1 MVEKNYISAQ
11 SLLEDSW
18 QLGVSILKSG
28 FHPNFIVGVWRGG
41 TPVGIAVQEML
52 DFYGVHTD
60 HISIRTSS
68 YSGKS
73 RLEAP
78 VRVHG
83 LDYLINNINADDSLL
98 IVDDVYDTGLSVQ
111 GVIQTLSNK
120 ARRNTPEDIRIATP
134 YFKPS
139 KNRTDLTPHYY
150 IHETDQWLVF
160 PHEMDGMNRAELKIH
175 KPRLLPFIEDMDE
188 FYANEPDRQSAT
200 SQGINKEK

>member
-1 MVEKNYISAQ
+1 MSEKLFITAQ

-18 QLGVSILKSG
+18 RLAVNILKDG

-68 YSGKS
+68 YSGKG

-111 GVIQTLSNK
+111 GVLNTLSAK
-120 ARRNTPEDIRIATP
+120 ARRNTPSEIRVATP
-134 YFKPS
+134 YFKPA
-139 KNRTDLTPHYY
+139 KNRTTLTPHYY
-150 IHETDQWLVF
+150 IHETDRWLVF
-160 PHEMDGMNRAELKIH
+160 PHEISGLTRAEVAEYK
-175 KPRLLPFIEDMDE
+175 KGVLPFIDEMDE
-188 FYANEPDRQSAT
+188 FNNSPSL
-200 SQGINKEK
+200 K

>member
-1 MVEKNYISAQ
+1 MTEKHYISAQ

-18 QLGVSILKSG
+18 QLAVNILKSG

-111 GVIQTLSNK
+111 GVVQTLSVK
-120 ARRNTPEDIRIATP
+120 ARRNTPQDIRIATP

-139 KNRTDLTPHYY
+139 KNRTELSPHYY

-160 PHEMDGMNRAELKIH
+160 PHEMDGMNRAELKVH
-175 KPRLLPFIEDMDE
+175 KPRLMPYIEDMDK
-188 FYANEPDRQSAT
+188 FYAMHSDLGAS
-200 SQGINKEK
+200 KENS

>member
-1 MVEKNYISAQ
+1 MSDKLFISAQ

-18 QLGVSILKSG
+18 RLAVSVLKDG
-28 FHPNFIVGVWRGG
+28 FHPDFIVGVWRGG
-41 TPVGIAVQEML
+41 TPVGIAVQEFL
-52 DFYGVHTD
+52 DYYGMTTD

-68 YSGKS
+68 YSGKT

-111 GVIQTLSNK
+111 GVINTLTSK
-120 ARRNTPEDIRIATP
+120 ARRNTPTDIRIATP

-139 KNRTDLTPHYY
+139 KNRTSITPHYY
-150 IHETDQWLVF
+150 IHETDRWLVF
-160 PHEMDGMNRAELKIH
+160 PHEIDGLNRAEMEEF
-175 KPRLLPFIEDMDE
+175 KPGLMPHIDEMDK
-188 FYANEPDRQSAT
+188 FYKSIANIGKTE
-200 SQGINKEK
+200 N

>member
-1 MVEKNYISAQ
+1 MDKLYISAQ

-18 QLGVSILKSG
+18 RLGVSILKSG
-28 FHPNFIVGVWRGG
+28 FHPNFIVGIWRGG
-41 TPVGIAVQEML
+41 TPVGIAVQEIL

-83 LDYLINNINADDSLL
+83 LDYLINNINADDTLL

-111 GVIQTLSNK
+111 GVMQTLATK
-120 ARRNTPEDIRIATP
+120 ARRNTPEEIRIATP
-134 YFKPS
+134 YFKPL
-139 KNRTDLTPHYY
+139 KNRTELTPHYY
-150 IHETDQWLVF
+150 IHETDEWLVF
-160 PHEMDGMNRAELKIH
+160 PHEMDGMNRAELKLH
-175 KPRLLPFIEDMDE
+175 KPDLMPFVEEMDNY
-188 FYANEPDRQSAT
+188 YANDRAASLKP
-200 SQGINKEK
+200 G

>member
-1 MVEKNYISAQ
+1 MSDKLFITAQ

-18 QLGVSILKSG
+18 RLAANILKDG

-68 YSGKS
+68 YSGKT

-111 GVIQTLSNK
+111 GVINTLTAK
-120 ARRNTPEDIRIATP
+120 ARRNTPTEIRIATP
-134 YFKPS
+134 YFKPA
-139 KNRTDLTPHYY
+139 KNRTSLTPHYY
-150 IHETDQWLVF
+150 IHETDSWLVF
-160 PHEMDGMNRAELKIH
+160 PHEIDGLTRAEVIEY
-175 KPRLLPFIEDMDE
+175 KPGLLPFVEDIDA
-188 FYANEPDRQSAT
+188 FYESKKK
-200 SQGINKEK
+200 I

>member
-1 MVEKNYISAQ
+1 MTEKLYISAQ

-18 QLGVSILKSG
+18 QLAVNILKSG

-52 DFYGVHTD
+52 DFYGIHTD

-111 GVIQTLSNK
+111 GVVQTLSVK

-139 KNRTDLTPHYY
+139 KNRTELCPHYY

-160 PHEMDGMNRAELKIH
+160 PHEMDGMNRAELKVH
-175 KPRLLPFIEDMDE
+175 KPRLMPYIEDMDK
-188 FYANEPDRQSAT
+188 FYAQHSDMSKV
-200 SQGINKEK
+200 GK

>member
-1 MVEKNYISAQ
+1 MTDKLYISAQ

-18 QLGVSILKSG
+18 QLAVNILKSG

-52 DFYGVHTD
+52 DFYGIHTD

-111 GVIQTLSNK
+111 GVVQTLSVK
-120 ARRNTPEDIRIATP
+120 ARRNTPQDIRIATP
-134 YFKPS
+134 YFKPA
-139 KNRTDLTPHYY
+139 KNRTELSPHYY

-160 PHEMDGMNRAELKIH
+160 PHEMDGMNRAELKVH
-175 KPRLLPFIEDMDE
+175 KPKLMPYIEDMDK
-188 FYANEPDRQSAT
+188 FYAQHSDLGKS
-200 SQGINKEK
+200 G

>member
-1 MVEKNYISAQ
+1 MSDKLFISAQ

-18 QLGVSILKSG
+18 RLAVNILKDG

-52 DFYGVHTD
+52 DFYGIHTD

-73 RLEAP
+73 RLDAP

-83 LDYLINNINADDSLL
+83 LDYLIDNINADDSLL

-111 GVIQTLSNK
+111 GVLNTLTAK
-120 ARRNTPEDIRIATP
+120 ARRNTPSEIRIATP
-134 YFKPS
+134 YFKPA
-139 KNRTDLTPHYY
+139 KNRTSLTPHYY
-150 IHETDQWLVF
+150 IHETDRWLVF
-160 PHEMDGMNRAELKIH
+160 PHEIDGLNRAEVVEN
-175 KPRLLPFIEDMDE
+175 KPGLLPFVEEMDA
-188 FYANEPDRQSAT
+188 FYGNT
-200 SQGINKEK
+200 SLK

>member
-1 MVEKNYISAQ
+1 M
-11 SLLEDSW
+11 
-18 QLGVSILKSG
+18 
-28 FHPNFIVGVWRGG
+28 
-41 TPVGIAVQEML
+41 GIAVQEML

-68 YSGKS
+68 YSGKT

-83 LDYLINNINADDSLL
+83 LDYLINNINADDALL

-111 GVIQTLSNK
+111 GVMNTLKAK
-120 ARRNTPEDIRIATP
+120 ARRNAPTEIRIATP

-139 KNRTDLTPHYY
+139 KNRTSLTPHYY

-160 PHEMDGMNRAELKIH
+160 PHEIDGLNRAEMAEY
-175 KPRLLPFIEDMDE
+175 KPGLVPFVEEME
-188 FYANEPDRQSAT
+188 NFYNKQT
-200 SQGINKEK
+200 SNSKSPKSKM

>member
-1 MVEKNYISAQ
+1 MNAETSDGAPEKLFISAQ

-18 QLGVSILKSG
+18 KLGVNILKSG

-41 TPVGIAVQEML
+41 TPVGIAVQEIL

-83 LDYLINNINADDSLL
+83 LDYLITNVNADDSLL

-111 GVIQTLSNK
+111 GVVQTLTTK

-134 YFKPS
+134 YFKPE
-139 KNRTDLTPHYY
+139 KNMTALTPHYY
-150 IHETDQWLVF
+150 LHETDRWLVF
-160 PHEMDGMNRAELKIH
+160 PHEMDGLNRDEIRDNKAD
-175 KPRLLPFIEDMDE
+175 LLPFVEDMDE
-188 FYANEPDRQSAT
+188 FYASKSGT
-200 SQGINKEK
+200 S

>member
-1 MVEKNYISAQ
+1 VTDKLYISAQ

-18 QLGVSILKSG
+18 QLAVNILKSG

-52 DFYGVHTD
+52 DFYGIHTD

-111 GVIQTLSNK
+111 GVVQTLSVK
-120 ARRNTPEDIRIATP
+120 ARRNTPQDIRIATP
-134 YFKPS
+134 YFKPA
-139 KNRTDLTPHYY
+139 KNRTELSPHYY

-160 PHEMDGMNRAELKIH
+160 PHEMDGMNRAELKVH
-175 KPRLLPFIEDMDE
+175 KPKLMPYIEDMDK
-188 FYANEPDRQSAT
+188 FYAQHSDLGKS
-200 SQGINKEK
+200 G

>member
-1 MVEKNYISAQ
+1 MSDKHFISAQ

-18 QLGVSILKSG
+18 RLAANILKDK

-73 RLEAP
+73 RLDAP

-83 LDYLINNINADDSLL
+83 LDYLINN
-98 IVDDVYDTGLSVQ
+98 
-111 GVIQTLSNK
+111 K
-120 ARRNTPEDIRIATP
+120 IRIATP
-134 YFKPS
+134 YFKPA
-139 KNRTDLTPHYY
+139 KNRTSLTPHYY
-150 IHETDQWLVF
+150 IHETDRWLVF
-160 PHEMDGMNRAELKIH
+160 PHEIDGLNRAEVMEHKAGLIPYIDELDAFYDNKSLK
-175 KPRLLPFIEDMDE
+175 
-188 FYANEPDRQSAT
+188 
-200 SQGINKEK
+200 

>member
-1 MVEKNYISAQ
+1 MSTGERGNTAVEKLYISAQ

-18 QLGVSILKSG
+18 QLGVNILKSG

-41 TPVGIAVQEML
+41 TPVGIAVQELL

-83 LDYLINNINADDSLL
+83 LDYLINNINADDALL

-111 GVIQTLSNK
+111 GVIQTLTVK
-120 ARRNTPEDIRIATP
+120 ARRNTPQDIRIATP
-134 YFKPS
+134 YFKPA
-139 KNRTDLTPHYY
+139 KNRTEIIPHYY

-160 PHEMDGMNRAELKIH
+160 PHEMDGMNRAELTRH
-175 KPRLLPFIEDMDE
+175 KPRLMPFIEDMDK
-188 FYANEPDRQSAT
+188 FYADRAVSEQS
-200 SQGINKEK
+200 

>member
-1 MVEKNYISAQ
+1 MSDKQFISAQ

-18 QLGVSILKSG
+18 RLAVSILKDG

-111 GVIQTLSNK
+111 GVINTLTAK
-120 ARRNTPEDIRIATP
+120 ARRNTPSEIRIATP
-134 YFKPS
+134 YFKPA
-139 KNRTDLTPHYY
+139 KNRTSLTPHYY
-150 IHETDQWLVF
+150 IHETDQWLIF
-160 PHEMDGMNRAELKIH
+160 PHEIDGLTRAEVVEH
-175 KPRLLPFIEDMDE
+175 KPGLLPFVEEMDR
-188 FYANEPDRQSAT
+188 FNESAKKTDQSA
-200 SQGINKEK
+200 

>member
-1 MVEKNYISAQ
+1 MSDKQFISAQ

-18 QLGVSILKSG
+18 RLAVSILKDG

-111 GVIQTLSNK
+111 GVINTLTAK
-120 ARRNTPEDIRIATP
+120 ARRNTPSEIRIATP
-134 YFKPS
+134 YFKPA
-139 KNRTDLTPHYY
+139 KNRTSLTPHYY
-150 IHETDQWLVF
+150 IHETDRWLIF
-160 PHEMDGMNRAELKIH
+160 PHEIDGLTRAEVVEH
-175 KPRLLPFIEDMDE
+175 KPGLLPFVEEMDR
-188 FYANEPDRQSAT
+188 FNNTVKKTDQC
-200 SQGINKEK
+200 I

>member
-1 MVEKNYISAQ
+1 MVDKHYITAQ

-28 FHPNFIVGVWRGG
+28 FHPNFIVGIWRGG

-98 IVDDVYDTGLSVQ
+98 IIDDVYDTGLSVQ
-111 GVIQTLSNK
+111 GVIQTLTNK

-139 KNRTDLTPHYY
+139 KNRTNLTPHYY

-160 PHEMDGMNRAELKIH
+160 PHEMDGMNRAELKIN
-175 KPRLLPFIEDMDE
+175 KPKLMPYIEDMDE
-188 FYANEPDRQSAT
+188 FYANEPERQSST
-200 SQGINKEK
+200 SQGNK

>member
-1 MVEKNYISAQ
+1 MSEKHFISAQ

-18 QLGVSILKSG
+18 RLASKILKDG

-68 YSGKS
+68 YSAKG

-111 GVIQTLSNK
+111 GVINTLTAK
-120 ARRNTPEDIRIATP
+120 ARRNTPTEIRIATP
-134 YFKPS
+134 YFKPA
-139 KNRTDLTPHYY
+139 KNRTSLTPQYY
-150 IHETDQWLVF
+150 IHETDAWLVF
-160 PHEMDGMNRAELKIH
+160 PHEIDGLTRTEVVEH
-175 KPRLLPFIEDMDE
+175 KPGLLPFVEELDK
-188 FYANEPDRQSAT
+188 FYETGS
-200 SQGINKEK
+200 K

>member
-1 MVEKNYISAQ
+1 MTEKHYISAQ

-18 QLGVSILKSG
+18 QLAVNILKSG

-83 LDYLINNINADDSLL
+83 LDYLINNINAD
-98 IVDDVYDTGLSVQ
+98 V
-111 GVIQTLSNK
+111 
-120 ARRNTPEDIRIATP
+120 
-134 YFKPS
+134 
-139 KNRTDLTPHYY
+139 HC
-150 IHETDQWLVF
+150 
-160 PHEMDGMNRAELKIH
+160 
-175 KPRLLPFIEDMDE
+175 
-188 FYANEPDRQSAT
+188 
-200 SQGINKEK
+200 

>member
-1 MVEKNYISAQ
+1 MSDKQFISAQ

-18 QLGVSILKSG
+18 RLAVSILKDG

-83 LDYLINNINADDSLL
+83 LDYLITNINADDSLL

-111 GVIQTLSNK
+111 GVINTLTAK
-120 ARRNTPEDIRIATP
+120 ARRNTPSEIRIATP
-134 YFKPS
+134 YFKPA
-139 KNRTDLTPHYY
+139 KNRTSLTPHYY
-150 IHETDQWLVF
+150 IHETDQWLIF
-160 PHEMDGMNRAELKIH
+160 PHEIDGLTRAEVVEH
-175 KPRLLPFIEDMDE
+175 KPGLLPFVEEMDR
-188 FYANEPDRQSAT
+188 FNAGVKKTNQSL
-200 SQGINKEK
+200 

>member
-1 MVEKNYISAQ
+1 MSEKLFISAQ

-18 QLGVSILKSG
+18 RLSVNILKDG

-68 YSGKS
+68 YSGKT

-83 LDYLINNINADDSLL
+83 LDYLINNINADDALL

-111 GVIQTLSNK
+111 GVMNTLKAK
-120 ARRNTPEDIRIATP
+120 ARRNAPTEIRIATP

-139 KNRTDLTPHYY
+139 KNRTSLTPHYY

-160 PHEMDGMNRAELKIH
+160 PHEIDGLNRAEMAEYKAGLVQFVDEMDNFYKKQTPKN
-175 KPRLLPFIEDMDE
+175 KP
-188 FYANEPDRQSAT
+188 
-200 SQGINKEK
+200 

>member
-1 MVEKNYISAQ
+1 MSDKLFISAQ

-18 QLGVSILKSG
+18 RMAVNILKDG

-52 DFYGVHTD
+52 DFYGIHTD

-73 RLEAP
+73 RLDAP

-83 LDYLINNINADDSLL
+83 LDYLIDNINADDSLL

-111 GVIQTLSNK
+111 GVLNTLTAK
-120 ARRNTPEDIRIATP
+120 ARRNTPSEIRIATP
-134 YFKPS
+134 YFKPA
-139 KNRTDLTPHYY
+139 KNRTSLTPHYY
-150 IHETDQWLVF
+150 IHETDRWLVF
-160 PHEMDGMNRAELKIH
+160 PHEIDGLNRAEVVEH
-175 KPRLLPFIEDMDE
+175 KSGLLPFVDEMDA
-188 FYANEPDRQSAT
+188 FYGNT
-200 SQGINKEK
+200 SLK

>member
-1 MVEKNYISAQ
+1 MSDKHFISAQ

-18 QLGVSILKSG
+18 RLAVSILKDG

-52 DFYGVHTD
+52 DFYGIHTD

-111 GVIQTLSNK
+111 GVINTLTAK
-120 ARRNTPEDIRIATP
+120 ARRNTPSDIRIATP
-134 YFKPS
+134 YFKPA
-139 KNRTDLTPHYY
+139 KNRTAITPNYY
-150 IHETDQWLVF
+150 IHETDSWLVF
-160 PHEMDGMNRAELKIH
+160 PHEIDGLSRAEVIEH
-175 KPRLLPFIEDMDE
+175 KPGLLPFVKDMDA
-188 FYANEPDRQSAT
+188 YYDSKKK
-200 SQGINKEK
+200 I

>member
-1 MVEKNYISAQ
+1 MSDKQFISAQ

-18 QLGVSILKSG
+18 RLAVSILKDG

-111 GVIQTLSNK
+111 GVINTLTAK
-120 ARRNTPEDIRIATP
+120 ARRNTPSEIRIATP
-134 YFKPS
+134 YFKPA
-139 KNRTDLTPHYY
+139 KNRTALTPHYY
-150 IHETDQWLVF
+150 IHETDRWLIF
-160 PHEMDGMNRAELKIH
+160 PHEIDGLTRAEVVEH
-175 KPRLLPFIEDMDE
+175 KPGLLPFVEEMDR
-188 FYANEPDRQSAT
+188 FNESAKKIDQSV
-200 SQGINKEK
+200 